1 MAAQVRSE
9 LYRTDGVRIT
19 HDPYAPG
26 MADKYGAPGQTDAE
40 GFDPYADTVGA
51 GIYGGWVKRDSAGEV
66 VVGTQ
71 YQSHNPRPGPVYAG
85 GGYTAM
91 SQALRHGAAAID
103 QLLADEPSLVNEIST
118 GGATPLHMCGM
129 SAGASRSTAHII
141 ARGGD
146 VHAVDSYGFTPLDR
160 MASNNLPIGA
170 TALLEAGARADASTS
185 GFTPLEIAR
194 QSRAMD
200 VLAVLKQW
208 QAREQ

>member
-1 MAAQVRSE
+1 M
-9 LYRTDGVRIT
+9 
-19 HDPYAPG
+19 
-26 MADKYGAPGQTDAE
+26 
-40 GFDPYADTVGA
+40 
-51 GIYGGWVKRDSAGEV
+51 
-66 VVGTQ
+66 
-71 YQSHNPRPGPVYAG
+71 
-85 GGYTAM
+85 
-91 SQALRHGAAAID
+91 
-103 QLLADEPSLVNEIST
+103 NEIST

-129 SAGASRSTAHII
+129 SAAASRSTAHII

-194 QSRAMD
+194 QSRAMA